1 MEQKNQVNAYGG
13 LGANGLDFGDA
24 ALISEEQADKEIQ
37 EAFSSAAVP
46 VKPLR
51 LDDEDLEDKDENLI
65 ENLETIDELIKCP
78 SKLQSDV
85 VDPDDQA
92 PFEIT
97 DDSGYLKVL

>member
-1 MEQKNQVNAYGG
+1 MNAYGG

-24 ALISEEQADKEIQ
+24 ALISEEQADKEIE

-46 VKPLR
+46 VKAKPLK
-51 LDDEDLEDKDENLI
+51 LDDEEVEEKEDENLI

-78 SKLQSDV
+78 VKLQSD

-92 PFEIT
+92 PF
-97 DDSGYLKVL
+97 

>member
-1 MEQKNQVNAYGG
+1 MMDQKNQVNAYGG

-46 VKPLR
+46 VKPKAPR
-51 LDDEDLEDKDENLI
+51 LEDEDVDEKEDENLI

-78 SKLQSDV
+78 AKLQSD

-92 PFEIT
+92 PF
-97 DDSGYLKVL
+97 